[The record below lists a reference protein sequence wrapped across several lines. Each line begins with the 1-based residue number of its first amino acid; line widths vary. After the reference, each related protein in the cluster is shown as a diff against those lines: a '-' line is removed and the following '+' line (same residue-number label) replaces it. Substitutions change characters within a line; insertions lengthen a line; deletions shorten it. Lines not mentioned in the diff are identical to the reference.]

1 MLKRL
6 TVLALLAT
14 AAAAHAAIPIRPQIN
29 ITDYDI
35 HTDLDPATGR
45 MPRSPSRRSKPST
58 PSSSA

>member
-14 AAAAHAAIPIRPQIN
+14 AVAAHAAIPIRPQIN

-35 HTDLDPATGR
+35 HTDLDPATGH
-45 MPRSPSRRSKPST
+45 MTATAEVTFK
-58 PSSSA
+58 AL